1 MHIRRLF
8 LFLIVFLTAP
18 IFLNAN
24 TVNKS
29 PADPRFYEV
38 FELDN
43 GLEVITISDENLA
56 TSAATLS
63 VGVGAYQD
71 PASAQGIAHFLEHMI
86 FMGSDKY
93 KDPN

>member
-24 TVNKS
+24 TINKS
-29 PADPRFYEV
+29 PADPRSYEV

-71 PASAQGIAHFLEHMI
+71 PASAQGIAHFLEHML
-86 FMGSDKY
+86 F
-93 KDPN
+93 